1 MYMFAAGNARISR
14 AEGGSDME
22 ITGRYATAICYAEII
37 EDEAREQIQR
47 MCDYLC
53 TTSSLQSLAVCYNV
67 SNKFTRKELDR
78 MQNRAIIDTIRHD
91 TTRHDTTRLLCP

>member
-1 MYMFAAGNARISR
+1 
-14 AEGGSDME
+14 ME

-78 MQNRAIIDTIRHD
+78 MQNRAIIDT
-91 TTRHDTTRLLCP
+91 TRHAFFVRNHAFGASYPSQERRNFLP